1 MPVTSESEEFAK
13 GSMGVQWKRALNL
26 AVPQPLPVPP
36 TSIPLA
42 PGVYIWFRDGYPLY
56 VGRAIGKKGGLRQ
69 RLRAHLA
76 QGPDLSRSTLRASV
90 AVSQINVSRSIARR
104 RPSIMTAQ
112 QIALVNEWIAECELG
127 WIACDTRPE
136 ALILE
141 KNLRDEWLPE
151 LNLV

>member
-1 MPVTSESEEFAK
+1 MPVTSETEDFAK

-26 AVPQPLPVPP
+26 AEPLPLPV
-36 TSIPLA
+36 TQSGIPVA
-42 PGVYIWFRDGYPLY
+42 PGVYIWFRDGYPIY
-56 VGRAIGKKGGLRQ
+56 VGRAIGKKGLRQ

-112 QIALVNEWIAECELG
+112 QIALVNDWIAECQLG